1 MYLKRSNLE
10 TSIAT
15 VFHLIVYAF
24 LLDKLP
30 IKPHIKGAKQSFLS
44 LFCTKLKWCN
54 MNSFRVLVFSFLI
67 AIVPNSLFGQE
78 VVGTSGGTDSTVNSQ
93 VTWSLGEA
101 VIETGTVGTTDYTQG
116 YVQPIFIIVSVEE
129 VNSSN
134 IFLNL
139 FPNPATQEFNLV
151 VEGSYESIF
160 YVRITAIN
168 GQLIREESF
177 SGPKHTVNI
186 NELMP
191 ATYFVEVLNENG
203 SYYNKLKLI
212 KTH

>member
-1 MYLKRSNLE
+1 
-10 TSIAT
+10 
-15 VFHLIVYAF
+15 
-24 LLDKLP
+24 
-30 IKPHIKGAKQSFLS
+30 
-44 LFCTKLKWCN
+44 

-78 VVGTSGGTDSTVNSQ
+78 VVGTSGGTDSTLNSQ

-160 YVRITAIN
+160 YC
-168 GQLIREESF
+168 
-177 SGPKHTVNI
+177 
-186 NELMP
+186 
-191 ATYFVEVLNENG
+191 
-203 SYYNKLKLI
+203 
-212 KTH
+212 